1 LSEQTWQ
8 LIIIVA
14 ILVGMYFF
22 LIYPQQRRLREHRK
36 LIRELEIGDV
46 VVTAGGVI
54 GRIVNITGQ
63 TVVLE
68 VNGIKLKFLRE
79 AVVRKIG

>member
-1 LSEQTWQ
+1 MNEQTWQ
-8 LIIIVA
+8 LIIIVVL
-14 ILVGMYFF
+14 LVGMYFF
-22 LIYPQQRRLREHRK
+22 LIYPQQRRVREHRK

-54 GRIVNITGQ
+54 GRIVNITDQ

-68 VNGIKLKFLRE
+68 VDGVKLKFLRE